1 MFISYSIVGLLY
13 IDKIDLFDK
22 IDLKVFDKIDLFD
35 KINKMRKICLKA
47 NTGLV
52 TQIRERT
59 KGYRRRTLYRIVLS
73 SISHLLIS
81 FGAKHDFCH
90 RMDSSR
96 CSGRSP

>member
-1 MFISYSIVGLLY
+1 MFISYNIVDLLY

-22 IDLKVFDKIDLFD
+22 IDLKVFDKI
-35 KINKMRKICLKA
+35 CLKA
-47 NTGLV
+47 HTGLV

>member
-1 MFISYSIVGLLY
+1 VFISYNNIVDLLY

-35 KINKMRKICLKA
+35 KICLKA
-47 NTGLV
+47 HTGLV